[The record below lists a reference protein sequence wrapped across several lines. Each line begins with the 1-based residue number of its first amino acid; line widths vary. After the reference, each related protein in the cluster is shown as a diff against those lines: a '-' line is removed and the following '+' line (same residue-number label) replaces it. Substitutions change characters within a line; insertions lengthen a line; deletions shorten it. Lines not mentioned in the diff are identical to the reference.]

1 MGGVSIKPATT
12 ASEQAELAELRRRYI
27 PRGITTAH
35 PIVADHAKGAEL
47 WDVAGRRYIDFA
59 GGIGVMNVGH
69 GHPHVMEAVKAQLD
83 RVTHT
88 SFQVVMY
95 ESYLRLAER
104 LCALAPGEGEKKAIF
119 FSTGAEA
126 VENAV
131 KIARAHTGRPAI
143 ISFQGSFHGRTLL
156 ALSLTGSVVPYKQN
170 FGPYATEIF
179 QVPFPYEYHGW
190 STEMALAAL
199 NDLFESAVAPERVA
213 AIIIEPVLGEG
224 GFVPAPKAFLEQLRA
239 LTLKH
244 GILLIVD
251 EIQSGFGRT
260 GKFFA
265 IEHSGISPDLVT
277 VAKSLAAGFPLSG
290 VVGRADVMDAPGPGG
305 LGGTYGGNPV
315 ACAAGLAVLDVMRD
329 ERLPERAARI
339 GSVVEER
346 MRSWASEH
354 ELVGDVRV
362 MGAMAGMELVR
373 DRKTKTPADTET
385 AQVLAL
391 ARERGLILLRA
402 GAHHNV
408 IRTLMPLTIP
418 DDQLDEGLDIIG
430 SALADVAAGATT
442 KSKKP

>member
-1 MGGVSIKPATT
+1 MQPVGKVGSKPKIETT
-12 ASEQAELAELRRRYI
+12 ATEHELAELRRRYI

-35 PIVADHAKGAEL
+35 PLVADRAHGAEL

-69 GHPHVMEAVKAQLD
+69 GHPHVMDAVHAQLD

-104 LCALAPGEGEKKAIF
+104 LCALAPGPGPKKAIF

-131 KIARAHTGRPAI
+131 KIARAHTGRPAV
-143 ISFQGSFHGRTLL
+143 ISFQGGFHGRTLL

-170 FGPYATEIF
+170 FGPYATEIY
-179 QVPFPYEYHGW
+179 QAPFPYEYRGW
-190 STEMALAAL
+190 SSEQSLAAL
-199 NDLFESAVAPERVA
+199 DGIFESSVSPDRVA
-213 AIIIEPVLGEG
+213 AIIVEPVQGEG
-224 GFVPAPKAFLEQLRA
+224 GFVPAPPAFLRA
-239 LTLKH
+239 LRELTERH
-244 GILLIVD
+244 GIMLIVD
-251 EIQSGFGRT
+251 EIQTGFGRT
-260 GKFFA
+260 GRYFA
-265 IEHSGISPDLVT
+265 IEHSDVAPDLMT

-290 VVGRADVMDAPGPGG
+290 VVGRAEVMDAPAPGG

-329 ERLPERAARI
+329 EKLPERAARI

-346 MRSWASEH
+346 MRTWATEH
-354 ELVGDVRV
+354 QLVGDVRV

-385 AQVLAL
+385 AQLLAL
-391 ARERGLILLRA
+391 AREKGLILLRA
-402 GAHHNV
+402 GVHHNV

-418 DDQLDEGLDIIG
+418 DDQLEEGLDIIG
-430 SALADVAAGATT
+430 SALAEVAATT
-442 KSKKP
+442 SS